1 MKKHRKK
8 QKKRV
13 HMECHIFY
21 YHVISVTNMIIAIYF
36 GNLEKARSNTMP
48 KAILELEMP
57 ENCAECPCKS
67 TDVWGIRCRLI
78 HIKSDKYS
86 GMAEGYVYKRRP
98 DCPLKPVEK
107 GGAGE

>member
-1 MKKHRKK
+1 M
-8 QKKRV
+8 
-13 HMECHIFY
+13 
-21 YHVISVTNMIIAIYF
+21 
-36 GNLEKARSNTMP
+36 RSNTIA

-57 ENCAECPCKS
+57 ESCAECLCKS

-78 HIKSDKYS
+78 HIKSEKYS

-107 GGAGE
+107 GGDGEWIGKQEYGPLY

>member
-1 MKKHRKK
+1 MKKCRKK
-8 QKKRV
+8 QKKCV

-57 ENCAECPCKS
+57 EGCRGGCPFYKVCDICDILS
-67 TDVWGIRCRLI
+67 SWN
-78 HIKSDKYS
+78 HH
-86 GMAEGYVYKRRP
+86 MPVYTPSKGRRK
-98 DCPLKPVEK
+98 DCPLKLVEGK
-107 GGAGE
+107 EGEP

>member
-36 GNLEKARSNTMP
+36 GNLEKARSNTMGLQP
-48 KAILELEMP
+48 HYIAKKEMIEINEQTTTKVGYP
-57 ENCAECPCKS
+57 FNAE
-67 TDVWGIRCRLI
+67 
-78 HIKSDKYS
+78 
-86 GMAEGYVYKRRP
+86 A
-98 DCPLKPVEK
+98 
-107 GGAGE
+107 